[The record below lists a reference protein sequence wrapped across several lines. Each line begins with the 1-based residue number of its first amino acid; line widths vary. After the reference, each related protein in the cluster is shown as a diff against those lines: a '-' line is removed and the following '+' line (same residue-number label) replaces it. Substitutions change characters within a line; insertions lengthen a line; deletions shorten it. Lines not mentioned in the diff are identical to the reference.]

1 MRSFVDS
8 MLVDLAEAVSQD
20 FLNSDFEYLFCICGS
35 EDSGS
40 EDTCLFNAKSS
51 EVSCSRV
58 PAAAPKSDS
67 GSEDSGS
74 EDTCLLKAS
83 SSEVSC
89 S

>member
-40 EDTCLFNAKSS
+40 EDTCQFNAKGS
-51 EVSCSRV
+51 EFNCSRAL
-58 PAAAPKSDS
+58 AAAPKSDS
-67 GSEDSGS
+67 GSDDSGS
-74 EDTCLLKAS
+74 EDACLLKAS